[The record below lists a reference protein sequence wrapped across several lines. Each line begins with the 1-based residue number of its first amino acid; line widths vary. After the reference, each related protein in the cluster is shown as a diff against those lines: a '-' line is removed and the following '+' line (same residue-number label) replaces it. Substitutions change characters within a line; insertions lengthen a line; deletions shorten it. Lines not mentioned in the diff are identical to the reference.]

1 VSVADRGRPL
11 ASCWEWHGDGTRP
24 TRRLDLVSITNM
36 DEAASSEEGLV
47 ALRAALLAYYDEH
60 TSALGR
66 QPLLTRRERLMS
78 QALERLRLKWL
89 AIGALLVVGAVR
101 SKRQGRPVFGDV
113 RPLAR
118 QYGQL
123 AGKDPDVARAE
134 MLRMVK
140 QLLPLDAR
148 TRRAGELPR
157 PVTRAEFELAADAL
171 LRFYV
176 SGRHTDDALL
186 REIEAAYAEVDAASE
201 AMLDRM
207 HSEAGSASAQ
217 HKQDRER
224 HVAANRRYV
233 EAWLRWLDHQAAPSV

>member
-1 VSVADRGRPL
+1 LGMARRCTRPL
-11 ASCWEWHGDGTRP
+11 
-24 TRRLDLVSITNM
+24 RRLDLVRITGM
-36 DEAASSEEGLV
+36 EEAAATEQRLV
-47 ALRAALLAYYDEH
+47 ALRGALLAFYDEH

-66 QPLLTRRERLMS
+66 RPLVTRRERFMS
-78 QALERLRLKWL
+78 QAVARLRLKWL
-89 AIGALLVVGAVR
+89 AIGALLVMGAVR
-101 SKRQGRPVFGDV
+101 SKRRGWPVVGDV

-134 MLRMVK
+134 MLRIVK

-148 TRRAGELPR
+148 TRRVGERPR

-171 LRFYV
+171 VRFYV
-176 SGRHTDDALL
+176 SGRRSDDALL
-186 REIEAAYAEVDAASE
+186 RAIEAAYAEVDAASE

-207 HSEAGSASAQ
+207 HGEAGSASAQ
-217 HKQDRER
+217 PNQDRER

-233 EAWLRWLDHQAAPSV
+233 EAWLGWLDHQAGQFS

>member
-1 VSVADRGRPL
+1 MARR
-11 ASCWEWHGDGTRP
+11 WHAP
-24 TRRLDLVSITNM
+24 MRRLDLVSITGM
-36 DEAASSEEGLV
+36 EEAASTEQSLAAV
-47 ALRAALLAYYDEH
+47 RAGLLAYYDEH

-66 QPLLTRRERLMS
+66 QPILTRRERLTS
-78 QALERLRLKWL
+78 QALERFRLRWL

-101 SKRQGRPVFGDV
+101 SKRHGRPVFGDV

-123 AGKDPDVARAE
+123 AGRDPDVARAE
-134 MLRMVK
+134 VLRIIK

-148 TRRAGELPR
+148 TRRAGEPPR

-176 SGRHTDDALL
+176 SGRRTDDALL
-186 REIEAAYAEVDAASE
+186 QDIEAAYAEVDAASE

-207 HSEAGSASAQ
+207 YDKAGSASAQ
-217 HKQDRER
+217 PKQDRER

-233 EAWLRWLDHQAAPSV
+233 EAWLRWLDHQADQSS

>member
-1 VSVADRGRPL
+1 
-11 ASCWEWHGDGTRP
+11 
-24 TRRLDLVSITNM
+24 
-36 DEAASSEEGLV
+36 
-47 ALRAALLAYYDEH
+47 
-60 TSALGR
+60 
-66 QPLLTRRERLMS
+66 MS

-101 SKRQGRPVFGDV
+101 SQRQGRPVFGDV
-113 RPLAR
+113 RPVAR

-123 AGKDPDVARAE
+123 VGKDPDVARAE
-134 MLRMVK
+134 MLRIVK

-171 LRFYV
+171 VRFYV
-176 SGRHTDDALL
+176 SGRQTDDALL
-186 REIEAAYAEVDAASE
+186 REIEAVYAEVDAASE

-207 HSEAGSASAQ
+207 RGEAGSASAQ
-217 HKQDRER
+217 RKQDRER

-233 EAWLRWLDHQAAPSV
+233 EAWLRWLDHQAGQSS

>member
-1 VSVADRGRPL
+1 MADRETPRL
-11 ASCWEWHGDGTRP
+11 ARWEWHGNGTRP
-24 TRRLDLVSITNM
+24 TRRLDLASITGM
-36 DEAASSEEGLV
+36 EEAASTEQSLV
-47 ALRAALLAYYDEH
+47 ALRAALLAYYDKH
-60 TSALGR
+60 TFALGR

-78 QALERLRLKWL
+78 QAVERLRLKWL

-134 MLRMVK
+134 MLRIVK

-171 LRFYV
+171 VRFYV
-176 SGRHTDDALL
+176 SGRQTDDALL
-186 REIEAAYAEVDAASE
+186 REIEAAYGEVDAASE
-201 AMLDRM
+201 AMLDGMRG
-207 HSEAGSASAQ
+207 EAGSASAQ
-217 HKQDRER
+217 RKQDRER

-233 EAWLRWLDHQAAPSV
+233 EAWLRWLDHQAGQSS

>member
-1 VSVADRGRPL
+1 VSVVDRDEPV

-24 TRRLDLVSITNM
+24 TRRLDLVSITGM
-36 DEAASSEEGLV
+36 EEAASTEQSL
-47 ALRAALLAYYDEH
+47 AAV
-60 TSALGR
+60 
-66 QPLLTRRERLMS
+66 
-78 QALERLRLKWL
+78 
-89 AIGALLVVGAVR
+89 AIGALLVVGAMR

-207 HSEAGSASAQ
+207 HDEAGSASAE

-224 HVAANRRYV
+224 HVAANRRYA
-233 EAWLRWLDHQAAPSV
+233 EAWLRWLDQQAAPSV

>member
-1 VSVADRGRPL
+1 M
-11 ASCWEWHGDGTRP
+11 E
-24 TRRLDLVSITNM
+24 
-36 DEAASSEEGLV
+36 EAASTEQSLV

-60 TSALGR
+60 ISALGR
-66 QPLLTRRERLMS
+66 RPLNKRERLMS

-113 RPLAR
+113 RPVAR

-123 AGKDPDVARAE
+123 ASKDPDVARAE
-134 MLRMVK
+134 MLRIVK

-148 TRRAGELPR
+148 TRRAGERLR
-157 PVTRAEFELAADAL
+157 PVTQAEFELAADVL

-207 HSEAGSASAQ
+207 HGEAGSASAQ

-224 HVAANRRYV
+224 HLAANRRYV
-233 EAWLRWLDHQAAPSV
+233 EGWLRWLDHQAGESS

>member
-1 VSVADRGRPL
+1 MARSL
-11 ASCWEWHGDGTRP
+11 TRC
-24 TRRLDLVSITNM
+24 LDLVSIPGM
-36 DEAASSEEGLV
+36 EEAASAEQSLV

-66 QPLLTRRERLMS
+66 QPVLTRRERLMR
-78 QALERLRLKWL
+78 QAVERLWLKWL

-113 RPLAR
+113 RPVAR
-118 QYGQL
+118 RYGQL

-134 MLRMVK
+134 VLRIVK

-157 PVTRAEFELAADAL
+157 SVTRAEFELAAEAL

-176 SGRHTDDALL
+176 AGRHSDDALL
-186 REIEAAYAEVDAASE
+186 REIEAAYAEVDVASE
-201 AMLDRM
+201 AMLEQM
-207 HSEAGSASAQ
+207 HGEAGSASAQ
-217 HKQDRER
+217 RKQDMER
-224 HVAANRRYV
+224 HEAANRRYV
-233 EAWLRWLDHQAAPSV
+233 EAWLRWLDYQAGQSS

>member
-1 VSVADRGRPL
+1 
-11 ASCWEWHGDGTRP
+11 
-24 TRRLDLVSITNM
+24 
-36 DEAASSEEGLV
+36 
-47 ALRAALLAYYDEH
+47 
-60 TSALGR
+60 
-66 QPLLTRRERLMS
+66 MS

-89 AIGALLVVGAVR
+89 AIGALLVMGAVR

-113 RPLAR
+113 RPVAR

-134 MLRMVK
+134 MLRIVK

-176 SGRHTDDALL
+176 SGRHTDDVLL
-186 REIEAAYAEVDAASE
+186 RG
-201 AMLDRM
+201 DRG
-207 HSEAGSASAQ
+207 SLRRGRRGLGGDAGSDAWRGWIGLGPAQ
-217 HKQDRER
+217 AGQGATCRGEPSLCGG
-224 HVAANRRYV
+224 VAALVGSPSRSVQLTADARLCRGGDPGRADVERCAHGHELGRRV
-233 EAWLRWLDHQAAPSV
+233 PALRSAEILRRWRRSGRCAMDRC

>member
-1 VSVADRGRPL
+1 MART
-11 ASCWEWHGDGTRP
+11 WHSP
-24 TRRLDLVSITNM
+24 TRRLDLVSITGM
-36 DEAASSEEGLV
+36 EEAASTEQRLV
-47 ALRAALLAYYDEH
+47 ALCAGLLAYYDEH

-66 QPLLTRRERLMS
+66 QPILTRRERLTS

-134 MLRMVK
+134 VLRIIK

-148 TRRAGELPR
+148 MQRAGEPPR
-157 PVTRAEFELAADAL
+157 SVTRAEFELTADAL

-201 AMLDRM
+201 TMLDRM
-207 HSEAGSASAQ
+207 HDKAGSASAQ

-233 EAWLRWLDHQAAPSV
+233 EAWLVWLNHQTGQSS

>member
-1 VSVADRGRPL
+1 
-11 ASCWEWHGDGTRP
+11 
-24 TRRLDLVSITNM
+24 
-36 DEAASSEEGLV
+36 
-47 ALRAALLAYYDEH
+47 
-60 TSALGR
+60 
-66 QPLLTRRERLMS
+66 
-78 QALERLRLKWL
+78 L

-113 RPLAR
+113 RPVAR

-134 MLRMVK
+134 MLRIVK

-176 SGRHTDDALL
+176 SGRHTDDVLL

-207 HSEAGSASAQ
+207 HGEAGSASAQ
-217 HKQDRER
+217 RKQDRER

-233 EAWLRWLDHQAAPSV
+233 EAWLRWLDHQAGQPS

>member
-1 VSVADRGRPL
+1 MARR
-11 ASCWEWHGDGTRP
+11 WHTCP
-24 TRRLDLVSITNM
+24 TRRLDLVSIVGM
-36 DEAASSEEGLV
+36 EEAAATEQGLV
-47 ALRAALLAYYDEH
+47 ALRAALLAFYDEH
-60 TSALGR
+60 TSALGGR
-66 QPLLTRRERLMS
+66 PLLTRRERFMS

-113 RPLAR
+113 RPVAR

-134 MLRMVK
+134 MLRIVK
-140 QLLPLDAR
+140 QLLPIDAR

-157 PVTRAEFELAADAL
+157 PVTRAEFELAADTL

-186 REIEAAYAEVDAASE
+186 REIEAAYAEVDSASE

-207 HSEAGSASAQ
+207 HDKAGSASAQ

-224 HVAANRRYV
+224 HVAANRRYA
-233 EAWLRWLDHQAAPSV
+233 EAWLRWLHHQAGQYS

>member
-1 VSVADRGRPL
+1 
-11 ASCWEWHGDGTRP
+11 
-24 TRRLDLVSITNM
+24 M
-36 DEAASSEEGLV
+36 DEAASSEQSLV

-66 QPLLTRRERLMS
+66 QPTLKRRERLMS

-134 MLRMVK
+134 ILRMVK

-157 PVTRAEFELAADAL
+157 PVTRAEFELAAGAL

-176 SGRHTDDALL
+176 SGRRTDDDLL
-186 REIEAAYAEVDAASE
+186 GESERAYGEVDAASE
-201 AMLDRM
+201 AMLERV
-207 HSEAGSASAQ
+207 HGEAGSASVER
-217 HKQDRER
+217 KQDRER

-233 EAWLRWLDHQAAPSV
+233 EAWLRWLDHQAGQSS

>member
-1 VSVADRGRPL
+1 MANRETPRL
-11 ASCWEWHGDGTRP
+11 ARWKWHGDGTRL
-24 TRRLDLVSITNM
+24 TWRLDLVSITGM
-36 DEAASSEEGLV
+36 EEAASTEHSLV
-47 ALRAALLAYYDEH
+47 AVRAALLAFYDEH

-89 AIGALLVVGAVR
+89 AIGALLVMGAVR

-113 RPLAR
+113 RPVAR

-134 MLRMVK
+134 MLRIVK

-176 SGRHTDDALL
+176 SGRHTDDVLL

-207 HSEAGSASAQ
+207 HGEAGSASAQ
-217 HKQDRER
+217 RKQDRER

-233 EAWLRWLDHQAAPSV
+233 EAWLRWLDHQAGQSS

>member
-66 QPLLTRRERLMS
+66 QPLLTRQGSRC
-78 QALERLRLKWL
+78 
-89 AIGALLVVGAVR
+89 GA
-101 SKRQGRPVFGDV
+101 GRDV
-113 RPLAR
+113 
-118 QYGQL
+118 
-123 AGKDPDVARAE
+123 
-134 MLRMVK
+134 RMVK

-201 AMLDRM
+201 TMLDRM
-207 HSEAGSASAQ
+207 HDKAGSASAQ

-224 HVAANRRYV
+224 HVAANRRYA
-233 EAWLRWLDHQAAPSV
+233 EAWLRWLDQQAAPSV

>member
-1 VSVADRGRPL
+1 MEET
-11 ASCWEWHGDGTRP
+11 ASTEQ
-24 TRRLDLVSITNM
+24 S
-36 DEAASSEEGLV
+36 LV
-47 ALRAALLAYYDEH
+47 ALRTALLAFYDEH

-66 QPLLTRRERLMS
+66 RPRLTRRERLMS

-113 RPLAR
+113 RPMAR

-134 MLRMVK
+134 MLRIVK

-186 REIEAAYAEVDAASE
+186 REIEAAYAESTRPRRRCWIGCIAG
-201 AMLDRM
+201 LDRPRRSTSGTGSDRSRRTVAM
-207 HSEAGSASAQ
+207 WRRGCAGWITKLASPA
-217 HKQDRER
+217 DR
-224 HVAANRRYV
+224 
-233 EAWLRWLDHQAAPSV
+233 

>member
-1 VSVADRGRPL
+1 M
-11 ASCWEWHGDGTRP
+11 E
-24 TRRLDLVSITNM
+24 
-36 DEAASSEEGLV
+36 EAASSEQSLV
-47 ALRAALLAYYDEH
+47 ALRTALLAYYDEH
-60 TSALGR
+60 TAALGR
-66 QPLLTRRERLMS
+66 QPLTQRERLMS

-89 AIGALLVVGAVR
+89 AIGALLVMGAAR

-113 RPLAR
+113 RPVAR

-134 MLRMVK
+134 MLRIVK

-176 SGRHTDDALL
+176 SGRHTDDVLL
-186 REIEAAYAEVDAASE
+186 GEIEAAYAEVDAASE

-207 HSEAGSASAQ
+207 HGEAGSASAQ
-217 HKQDRER
+217 RKQDRER

-233 EAWLRWLDHQAAPSV
+233 EAWLR

>member
-1 VSVADRGRPL
+1 M
-11 ASCWEWHGDGTRP
+11 E
-24 TRRLDLVSITNM
+24 
-36 DEAASSEEGLV
+36 EAASAEQGLV

-66 QPLLTRRERLMS
+66 QPVLSRRERLMS
-78 QALERLRLKWL
+78 QAVERLRLRWL
-89 AIGALLVVGAVR
+89 AIGALVVVGAVR

-113 RPLAR
+113 RPVAR

-134 MLRMVK
+134 MLRIVK

-157 PVTRAEFELAADAL
+157 LVTRAEFELAADAL
-171 LRFYV
+171 VRFYV
-176 SGRHTDDALL
+176 AGRQTDDALL
-186 REIEAAYAEVDAASE
+186 REIEAAYAEVEAASE

-207 HSEAGSASAQ
+207 HGKAGSASAQ
-217 HKQDRER
+217 RNRDRER
-224 HVAANRRYV
+224 HLAANRRYV
-233 EAWLRWLDHQAAPSV
+233 EAWLRWLDHQAGQAS